1 MNTIESIKALSPA
14 NQQEEMAKIIIDKP
28 EFLLVQGVEF
38 LGNHA
43 FQCWIKAESNVQIEI
58 GYGTDFTL
66 YDVTTEWQQIQWK
79 FKAETIDD
87 LYMWFPI
94 GTYYVYNTKL
104 ERGTTF
110 TDYTESDEDLVK
122 EFESKIEQSA
132 DSIKL
137 YVGETYT
144 LKETTTGLEE
154 RISKN
159 ESSITQTAEEIESL
173 VTRVGEAETSVE
185 QTADSITALAT
196 RLDGDETKITQNAN
210 SITSL
215 ATRVDGA
222 ESSITQNANQIAL
235 KVSKGD
241 VSSQISAETGQVSIK
256 SNRFVLES
264 TNCSITKNGTITAK
278 NGNFTGTITSSNA
291 TITGGSVNVIGTG
304 TSDTKISVKNSAG
317 TYSTAIAPAFID
329 IEFGSNYSTQLT
341 AGQQMGSVGTCA
353 MVANDRTNLMGLG
366 ATGLNFGSKSSSS
379 LKAYYR
385 ANAAYVG
392 GNITADGSIYAG
404 SGKTAW
410 NDGKAG
416 WYLGADGTAHVTHTA
431 SPYIGFHYKNA
442 AAATSSIQ
450 ETSAGVITITDGL
463 KINSNSVIIKLV
475 LGGYTVT
482 TGAGTSKQILTDA
495 TLKSYYSGYD
505 PDKTIVL
512 LANGWGDQCGTHFHS
527 ATYLVSSKAWYAT
540 FASSIASSTQMQ
552 ITYLV
557 ICWA

>member
-1 MNTIESIKALSPA
+1 MNTIESITALSPA

-58 GYGTDFTL
+58 GYGTNFTL
-66 YDVTTEWQQIQWK
+66 CDITTEWQQIQWK

-122 EFESKIEQSA
+122 EFESKIEQNA

-173 VTRVGEAETSVE
+173 VTRVGETETSVE

-196 RLDGDETKITQNAN
+196 R
-210 SITSL
+210 
-215 ATRVDGA
+215 VDGA
-222 ESSITQNANQIAL
+222 ESNITQNANQIEL

-264 TNCSITKNGTITAK
+264 TNCSITKDGIITAK
-278 NGNFTGTITSSNA
+278 DGNFTGTINSSNA

-304 TSDTKISVKNSAG
+304 ISDTKISVKDLDDRL
-317 TYSTAIAPAFID
+317 STAIGPAYID
-329 IEFGSNYSTQLT
+329 IDFGSNYSTQLT
-341 AGQQMGSVGTCA
+341 AGQQIGSVGTCA
-353 MVANDRTNLMGLG
+353 MIANAGTNLMGLG
-366 ATGLNFGSKSSSS
+366 ATGLNFGSTSSSS

-385 ANAAYVG
+385 HNAAYVK
-392 GNITADGSIYAG
+392 GNITSTGTVEGAVVKTTAGVDLDKVGSPIEILLDTTSTGTFQVSKAISNFRYIVLYIYNNDQKYVCG
-404 SGKTAW
+404 SNFLDTTSFINGFKLYASYWIGGTIFSEAYVQYSS
-410 NDGKAG
+410 DT
-416 WYLGADGTAHVTHTA
+416 YVSTHISGAIQ
-431 SPYIGFHYKNA
+431 YIG
-442 AAATSSIQ
+442 IR
-450 ETSAGVITITDGL
+450 GV
-463 KINSNSVIIKLV
+463 
-475 LGGYTVT
+475 Y
-482 TGAGTSKQILTDA
+482 
-495 TLKSYYSGYD
+495 
-505 PDKTIVL
+505 
-512 LANGWGDQCGTHFHS
+512 
-527 ATYLVSSKAWYAT
+527 
-540 FASSIASSTQMQ
+540 
-552 ITYLV
+552 
-557 ICWA
+557 